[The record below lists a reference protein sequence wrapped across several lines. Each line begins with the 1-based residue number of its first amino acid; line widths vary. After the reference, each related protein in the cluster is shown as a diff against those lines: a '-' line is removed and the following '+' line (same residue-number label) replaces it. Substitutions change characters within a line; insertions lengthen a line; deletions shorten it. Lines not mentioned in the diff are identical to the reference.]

1 MKLLITIFILIIS
14 ICSFA
19 KEERFYLKMKMER
32 DLEQDISDKL
42 NTVLAK
48 ELFTIKANV
57 SFITETKKGFNL
69 NRYQATPLVKFDVLD
84 DSYMKS
90 IEKAN
95 RDGNDLKIGKIS
107 VFIYLANSVS
117 DKNTEIVK
125 KLITTTYSSF
135 GKLKIDYQFNKFEKI
150 LKRPKT
156 LFERMQQYSSLLGI
170 AVFAL
175 LFLAL
180 GIGAIYK
187 FYKMGKLTLSA
198 MDQIMVKIE
207 QSAYDSINNAE
218 NQKKIEEKEKETSE
232 VAADLMNIKF
242 AKFEGTKRFLQ
253 FFAKHPE
260 KACIEI
266 KKWFFADSKIPQYA
280 TSLIIRSM
288 DIEMLN
294 SFMVYFDDIEKK
306 KLKGTLT
313 LKVSSDSYY
322 LADNFIV
329 ESLTRLVLEPGMVD
343 DDLYTQIIS
352 QPKETLLEIINN
364 NQQTGAYLLAIL
376 PKTLSDELLA
386 NVDTETF
393 NNIMNNSL
401 DFSKKE
407 LNDQIQ
413 GLKNAFKVSKI
424 SSVEKQLNP
433 ILNDATDLLYKSSVD
448 KENSLFDVLSSTLN
462 REKFEKVAIKHF
474 PYNLFDKIP
483 DDLVKQALIAMDS
496 SSRSQYLAIL
506 EEDQRDK
513 YFNLMGDV
521 KSKLREM
528 VQLDVDK
535 ILNKFE
541 LLEDAKKF
549 YETNHRLFIKATRG
563 VMANNMNLPRTKK
576 LLADWIE
583 SNYHQIDEKNQDNSQ
598 AA

>member
-1 MKLLITIFILIIS
+1 MRLFTAVFILIIS

-19 KEERFYLKMKMER
+19 KEESFYLKMKIER
-32 DLEQDISDKL
+32 DLEQDIADKL
-42 NTVLAK
+42 NTILAK
-48 ELFTIKANV
+48 ELFTIKADV
-57 SFITETKKGFNL
+57 SFKTETKKGFDL

-90 IEKAN
+90 IENAN
-95 RDGNDLKIGKIS
+95 RVANDLEIGKIS

-117 DKNTEIVK
+117 DENTEIVK
-125 KLITTTYSSF
+125 KLITTTYANF
-135 GKLKIDYQFNKFEKI
+135 GKLKINYQFNKFEKI
-150 LKRPKT
+150 IERPKT
-156 LFERMQQYSSLLGI
+156 LFDQMQQYSSLLGI

-187 FYKMGKLTLSA
+187 FYKMGKLTLNA

-218 NQKKIEEKEKETSE
+218 NQKTIQEKEKETSE
-232 VAADLMNIKF
+232 IAADLMNIKF

-294 SFMVYFDDIEKK
+294 SFMVYFDEVEKK

-313 LKVSSDSYY
+313 LKVSSDAYY

-329 ESLTRLVLEPGMVD
+329 ESLTRLVLEPGLID

-364 NQQTGAYLLAIL
+364 NQQTGAYLLAVL
-376 PKTLSDELLA
+376 PKTLADELLA
-386 NVDTETF
+386 NVDTEIF
-393 NNIMNNSL
+393 NNIMGHSL
-401 DFSKKE
+401 DFSKKD

-413 GLKNAFKVSKI
+413 GLKDAFNVSKI
-424 SSVEKQLNP
+424 SSVKKELNP
-433 ILNDATDLLYKSSVD
+433 ILNDATSLLYKSSVD
-448 KENSLFDVLSSTLN
+448 KESSLFDVLTSTLN
-462 REKFEKVAIKHF
+462 KEKFEKIAIKHF
-474 PYNLFDKIP
+474 PYELFDRIP
-483 DDLVKQALIAMDS
+483 GDLVKQALIAMDS
-496 SSRSQYLAIL
+496 SSRSQYFAIV
-506 EEDQRDK
+506 EEEQRDK
-513 YFNLMGDV
+513 YFNLLGDE

-549 YETNHRLFIKATRG
+549 YETNHRVFIKVTRG
-563 VMANNMNLPRTKK
+563 VMASNMNLSQTKK
-576 LLADWIE
+576 LVADWIE
-583 SNYHQIDEKNQDNSQ
+583 NKYHQIDEKNQDNSQ